1 LFLWYSWKDFFLI
14 VSFFSLVTIRFFH
27 WLIAERQKLWK
38 KQESICGFSC
48 VMTVLKNIAD
58 SAGEARL
65 GTVDL
70 ALISPEIIVSVPP
83 QGSNSV

>member
-1 LFLWYSWKDFFLI
+1 
-14 VSFFSLVTIRFFH
+14 
-27 WLIAERQKLWK
+27 
-38 KQESICGFSC
+38 
-48 VMTVLKNIAD
+48 MTALKNIAD